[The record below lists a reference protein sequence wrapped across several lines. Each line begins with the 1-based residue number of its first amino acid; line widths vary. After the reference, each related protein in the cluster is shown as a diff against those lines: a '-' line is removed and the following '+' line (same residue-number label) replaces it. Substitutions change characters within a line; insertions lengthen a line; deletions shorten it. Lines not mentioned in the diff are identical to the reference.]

1 MITQIK
7 KGQIYNAYYKDG
19 FYYDSPN
26 VKYTEAEVIC
36 CTDKTI
42 KLKNL
47 GGDLFSKNA
56 NLCFC
61 GCGEGQTI
69 TLKRNNKSRH
79 YFSGVRDS
87 WVSVCDDKAI
97 WFSVY
102 KNRAGK
108 PTIFVLKT

>member
-1 MITQIK
+1 MTLQ
-7 KGQIYNAYYKDG
+7 
-19 FYYDSPN
+19 S

-61 GCGEGQTI
+61 GCGEEQTI
-69 TLKRNNKSRH
+69 TLKRNNECPHK
-79 YFSGVRDS
+79 FSGLIDN
-87 WVSVCDDKAI
+87 

-108 PTIFVLKT
+108 PTIFVLKQCTH

>member
-7 KGQIYNAYYKDG
+7 KGQIYSAYYKDG
-19 FYYDSPN
+19 FYYDSPK

-47 GGDLFSKNA
+47 NDNSFSKKDGG
-56 NLCFC
+56 LCFC
-61 GCGEGQTI
+61 GCKKEQTI
-69 TLKRNNKSRH
+69 TLKRNNECPHK
-79 YFSGVRDS
+79 FSGLIDN
-87 WVSVCDDKAI
+87 

-102 KNRAGK
+102 KNRAGT
-108 PTIFVLKT
+108 PTIFVLKQP